1 MSSLRLVKCKNK
13 YYNSDLN
20 KRKNTGNSIL
30 YNNYSKSPLNNLTSN
45 INSVFTK
52 NISIKNFSQYNTDSL
67 FPYKDFYNDNNLI
80 LKEDDLDNDS
90 IKSNICITRK
100 NNFVNRYYFLF
111 KIIFGLC
118 LFVCVYLLFIN
129 FSFVNEF
136 NFNEFI
142 IYGFIYLIQQILQV
156 LLCLIYLRNQVKLK
170 I

>member
-1 MSSLRLVKCKNK
+1 M
-13 YYNSDLN
+13 
-20 KRKNTGNSIL
+20 
-30 YNNYSKSPLNNLTSN
+30 
-45 INSVFTK
+45 
-52 NISIKNFSQYNTDSL
+52 
-67 FPYKDFYNDNNLI
+67 I
-80 LKEDDLDNDS
+80 LKENDLDNDS